1 MARSA
6 RQDGILGTFALPLR
20 VAGLLTYR
28 IPPAL
33 VPRARPGMRAL
44 LPVGRGSRIGFLVET
59 DVRPPLGLE
68 RVRDVT
74 RFLDDDP
81 AFEPALMRVLLDA
94 ARYYHH
100 PEGLVLETALP
111 PERQAA
117 GPVRYLLTPA
127 GRRALDDGVR
137 QELDRRVLDLL
148 AGSAKTMAQL
158 SRHVPLLG
166 RPQMEQL
173 VERGLVAEDEK
184 GARRGTR
191 VLRLVR
197 LPGEGERAPS
207 KVGRRVLEALERSD
221 GIALSA
227 LRKSLPVSDASV
239 RTLVRRGFVSVE
251 VRDAAERLEAGA
263 VVPGQYASPPEQL
276 TSHQREAVAAVNN
289 AVARRGFRP
298 FLLHGV
304 TGSGKTEVYIRAIR
318 SVLSRGS
325 SAVVLVPE
333 IALTPQL
340 VAMFRSRVEEDI
352 AVLHSALPP
361 ARRRAMW
368 EAIRSGR
375 RRVVIGARSAVF
387 APVVDPGIFIVDEEH
402 DSSFKQ
408 AEGFRYSA
416 RDLALLRAQRQGAAA
431 ILGSATPAVES
442 YHNAMRGKLEL
453 LTLPERATTQPLP
466 EVQVVDLRVR
476 RAGPAGQ
483 GYISQVLHD
492 AMREVVGSGG
502 QVILFLNRRGFA
514 PSATCTACGEPVRCP
529 SCSVALVHHRYTGR
543 LSCHY
548 CGHSQD
554 VPPACPSCSADA
566 EKLELRGPGTE
577 RIEQIVGDL
586 MPSARILRMDSDVAS
601 GAAAEP
607 ILAAMREGEADVLV
621 GTQMVTKGHDLPR
634 VALVGVVRAD
644 MGLGMPDFRAA
655 ERTFQL
661 LTQVAGRAGRGDV
674 PGRVVLQTYN
684 PEHPCLAAARAQ
696 NYGAFFGWELENR
709 RATGYPPFTHLAL
722 VRFSGKD
729 EQATAR
735 AAAEVDSML
744 SGGPVR
750 VLGPVPSPLARLRG
764 RYRWQVLLKAGTRRQ
779 LHDLLGDV
787 PDDAWARSMGVR
799 LRVDVDPMD
808 FL

>member
-1 MARSA
+1 MARSGK
-6 RQDGILGTFALPLR
+6 DSGVLGSFAVPLR
-20 VAGLLTYR
+20 LLGLFTYR
-28 IPPAL
+28 IPPGLEA
-33 VPRARPGMRAL
+33 RARPGMRAL
-44 LPVGRGSRIGFLVET
+44 LPVGRGSRVGYLVEVG
-59 DVRPPLGLE
+59 VRPTLSLD
-68 RVRDVT
+68 RVRDIE
-74 RFLDDDP
+74 RFIGDAPAFDP
-81 AFEPALMRVLLDA
+81 ALLRVLLDA

-111 PERQAA
+111 PDRAA
-117 GPVRYLLTPA
+117 TGPARYVLTAA
-127 GRRALDDGVR
+127 GRRALDAGVR
-137 QELDRRVLDLL
+137 QELDGRVLDLL
-148 AGSAKTMAQL
+148 AGGAKTLAQL
-158 SRHVPLLG
+158 ARHVPLLG
-166 RPQMEQL
+166 PHKMQDL
-173 VERGLVAEDEK
+173 VERGLAAEDEK
-184 GARRGTR
+184 AARRGTR
-191 VLRLVR
+191 MLELVR
-197 LPGEGERAPS
+197 LPAGDERPPGR
-207 KVGRRVLEALERSD
+207 VGRQVLEALERKD
-221 GIALSA
+221 GISLSA

-239 RTLVRRGFVSVE
+239 RTLVKRGFVRVR
-251 VRDAAERLEAGA
+251 VRDVADRLEAGA
-263 VVPGQYASPPEQL
+263 AVPEQYAHPPEKL

-289 AVARRGFRP
+289 AVARGGFRP

-304 TGSGKTEVYIRAIR
+304 TGSGKTEVYLRAIG
-318 SVLSRGS
+318 SVLAKGR

-340 VAMFRSRVEEDI
+340 VAMFRSRVGEEI

-368 EAIRSGR
+368 EAIRSGK

-387 APVVDPGIFIVDEEH
+387 APVMDPGIFIVDEEH

-408 AEGFRYSA
+408 GEGFRYSA

-431 ILGSATPAVES
+431 ILGSATPAIET
-442 YHNAMRGKLEL
+442 YRNAMKGKLTL

-483 GYISQVLHD
+483 GYISQALHE
-492 AMREVVGSGG
+492 AMKEAIGSGG

-514 PSATCTACGEPVRCP
+514 PSATCTACGEPIRCP
-529 SCSVALVHHRYTGR
+529 SCSVALVHHRFTNR

-554 VPPACPSCSADA
+554 VPASCPSCGADG
-566 EKLELRGPGTE
+566 EKLELKGPGTE

-586 MPSARILRMDSDVAS
+586 IPSARILRMDSDVAS
-601 GAAAEP
+601 GAASEP

-661 LTQVAGRAGRGDV
+661 LTQVAGRAGRGDA
-674 PGRVVLQTYN
+674 PGKVVLQTYN

-696 NYGAFFGWELENR
+696 NYGAFFGWEIENR

-722 VRFSGKD
+722 IRFSGRD

-744 SGGPVR
+744 SGGSVR

-764 RYRWQVLLKAGTRRQ
+764 RFRWQILLKSATRKQ

-799 LRVDVDPMD
+799 LRVDVDPVD

>member
-1 MARSA
+1 MKRSTE
-6 RQDGILGTFALPLR
+6 GEGLLGSFAVPLR
-20 VAGLLTYR
+20 LRGLFTYR
-28 IPPAL
+28 IPPGLEA
-33 VPRARPGMRAL
+33 RARPGMRAL
-44 LPVGRGSRIGFLVET
+44 LPVGKGTRVGYLVET
-59 DVRPPLGLE
+59 GVRPTLSLD
-68 RVRDVT
+68 RLRDVE
-74 RFLDDDP
+74 RFLDDAP
-81 AFEPALMRVLLDA
+81 AFDPSLLRTLLDA

-111 PERQAA
+111 PDRASA
-117 GPVRYLLTPA
+117 GPVRYVLTAA
-127 GRRALDDGVR
+127 GRRALQEGVR
-137 QELDRRVLDLL
+137 QELDARVLGLL
-148 AGSAKTMAQL
+148 AGGAKTLVQL
-158 SRHVPLLG
+158 ARHAPLVG
-166 RPQMEQL
+166 PQKMEEL
-173 VERGLVAEDEK
+173 VERGLAAEDEG

-191 VLRLVR
+191 VLKLER
-197 LPGEGERAPS
+197 LPAPGERPPG
-207 KVGRRVLEALERSD
+207 KVGRKVLEALERKD
-221 GIALSA
+221 GVALCA
-227 LRKSLPVSDASV
+227 LRKSLPVPDASV
-239 RTLVRRGFVSVE
+239 RALVRRGFVSVQ
-251 VRDAAERLEAGA
+251 VRDGAERLEAGA
-263 VVPGQYASPPEQL
+263 VVPEQYAHPPERL
-276 TSHQREAVAAVNN
+276 TAHQRDAVAAVNN
-289 AVARRGFRP
+289 AVATGGFRP

-304 TGSGKTEVYIRAIR
+304 TGSGKTEVYLRAIG
-318 SVLSRGS
+318 SVLERGR

-340 VAMFRSRVEEDI
+340 VAMFRSRVGEEI

-361 ARRRAMW
+361 ARRRATW

-387 APVVDPGIFIVDEEH
+387 APVADPGIFIVDEEH

-408 AEGFRYSA
+408 GEGFRYSA

-431 ILGSATPAVES
+431 ILGSATPSIET
-442 YHNAMRGKLEL
+442 YQNAMRGKLSL
-453 LTLPERATTQPLP
+453 LTLPDRATTQPLP

-476 RAGPAGQ
+476 RHGPAGQ
-483 GYISQVLHD
+483 GYISQVLYD
-492 AMREVVGSGG
+492 AMKEAIGEGG

-529 SCSVALVHHRYTGR
+529 ACSVALVHHRFTGR

-554 VPPACPSCSADA
+554 VPASCPSCSADG

-577 RIEQIVGDL
+577 RIEQIVGDVL
-586 MPSARILRMDSDVAS
+586 PSARILRMDSDVAS

-661 LTQVAGRAGRGDV
+661 LTQVAGRAGRGDA

-722 VRFSGKD
+722 IRFSGKD

-735 AAAEVDSML
+735 AASEVDSML
-744 SGGPVR
+744 SGGAVR

-764 RYRWQVLLKAGTRRQ
+764 RYRWQILLKAATRKQ
-779 LHDLLGDV
+779 LHDLLEDV
-787 PDDAWARSMGVR
+787 PDESWARSMGVR
-799 LRVDVDPMD
+799 LRVDVDPVD